1 MYKIYGKACNVSLQQ
16 WAVAD
21 DVVARREIS
30 SLSEALHP
38 IQTGSTYNRLDQIGV
53 KIFRR

>member
-53 KIFRR
+53 